1 MIPILS
7 LAAMRDA
14 DREAVGRRGQDA
26 LVHAAG
32 TAVAHTARRM
42 LGGCY
47 GARIAV
53 VAGPGLNGADGRVA
67 AAWLSDRGARVDVIA
82 WDETPTLLAGFDLIV
97 DAAFGTG
104 CTRPYVAPK
113 VVAGTPVLAVD
124 LPSGVDTDSGSLLG
138 EPMNATVTLAL
149 GALKPAH
156 LNGPAADF
164 VGELHFESLDIVQ
177 SFVDGLITDH
187 DLAGFV
193 RLNAQD
199 HKWNHAVQAFVG
211 SSLMPGAAELVLRGA
226 LAGGASMI
234 RLASRGDVATQV
246 LVPPEVV
253 HVSDTAVDT
262 RCKAVVA
269 GPGLGPDASDWLH
282 ETFSGLTCPV
292 VLDADGLDRTFI
304 DTYSPHDGSWVL
316 TPHAGEFARLARKD
330 VGLDR
335 FSDVRELSLETGCVV
350 LLKGPTT
357 IIAAPDGRL
366 RVVTS
371 GTASLATAG
380 TGDVLAGFIAATIA
394 RGHDPLEG
402 AALGAYLHGRAGA
415 RLAPYA
421 HASQVATSL
430 AELVGNLARP

>member
-7 LAAMRDA
+7 LAGMRDA
-14 DREAVGRRGQDA
+14 DHEAIGRRGQDA

-32 TAVAHTARRM
+32 TAVAHMARRM

-47 GARIAV
+47 GKRIAV
-53 VAGPGLNGADGRVA
+53 VVGPGLNGADGRIA
-67 AAWLSDRGARVDVIA
+67 AEWLSDRGARVVV
-82 WDETPTLLAGFDLIV
+82 TPWNDAPALLAGFDLIV

-113 VVAGTPVLAVD
+113 VTVGTQVLAVD
-124 LPSGVDTDSGSLLG
+124 LPSGVDTDTGALLG
-138 EPMNATVTLAL
+138 EPMIATVTLAL

-164 VGELHFESLDIVQ
+164 VGELRFESLDIVQ
-177 SFVDGLITDH
+177 SFDDGLIDDD
-187 DLAGFV
+187 DLAGFI
-193 RLNAQD
+193 RLNVQD

-246 LVPPEVV
+246 HVPPEVV
-253 HVSDTAVDT
+253 HATDSKVDR

-269 GPGLGPDASDWLH
+269 GPGLGPDASQWLR
-282 ETFSGLTCPV
+282 EALYKLTCPV

-304 DTYSPHDGSWVL
+304 DEHAPHDGSWVL
-316 TPHAGEFARLARKD
+316 TPHAGEFARLTGKD

-335 FSDVRELSLETGCVV
+335 FSDVRELARATGCVV

-394 RGHDPLEG
+394 RGYDPLEG

-415 RLAPYA
+415 HLAPYA
-421 HASQVATSL
+421 HASEVAASL
-430 AELVGNLARP
+430 AQLIGSLGRL

>member
-14 DREAVGRRGQDA
+14 DRDAVDRRGQDV

-42 LGGCY
+42 LGACY
-47 GARIAV
+47 GARVAV
-53 VAGPGLNGADGRVA
+53 IGGPGLNGADGRVA
-67 AAWLSDRGARVDVIA
+67 ASWLLDRGARVDVITWSEA
-82 WDETPTLLAGFDLIV
+82 PAVLAGFDLII

-104 CTRPYVAPK
+104 CTRPYVAPR
-113 VVAGTPVLAVD
+113 VAPGTQILAVD
-124 LPSGVDTDSGSLLG
+124 LPSGVDTDTGALFG
-138 EPMNATVTLAL
+138 EPMVATVTLAL

-164 VGELHFESLDIVQ
+164 VGELRFESLDIVR
-177 SFVDGLITDH
+177 SFADGLVTDD

-193 RLNAQD
+193 RLNAED
-199 HKWNHAVQAFVG
+199 HKWNHAVQALVG

-234 RLASRGDVATQV
+234 RLASRGDVSSQV
-246 LVPPEVV
+246 RVPPEVV
-253 HVSDTAVDT
+253 HATDANVDS

-269 GPGLGPDASDWLH
+269 GPGLGPNAAEWLRDPLA
-282 ETFSGLTCPV
+282 GAACPV
-292 VLDADGLDRTFI
+292 VLDADGLDRALI
-304 DTYSPHDGSWVL
+304 DAHSPRDGSWVL
-316 TPHAGEFARLARKD
+316 TPHAGEFARLTGKA

-335 FSDVRELSLETGCVV
+335 FADVRDLARETGCVV

-380 TGDVLAGFIAATIA
+380 TGDVLSGFIAATIA
-394 RGHDPLEG
+394 RGHEPLEG
-402 AALGAYLHGRAGA
+402 AALGAFLHGRAGA
-415 RLAPYA
+415 NLAPYA
-421 HASQVATSL
+421 HASQVAATL
-430 AELVGNLARP
+430 GELVGSLEYR

>member
-7 LAAMRDA
+7 LAAMREA
-14 DREAVGRRGQDA
+14 DREAVGHRGQDS

-32 TAVAHTARRM
+32 TAVAQTARTM
-42 LGGCY
+42 LGACY

-53 VAGPGLNGADGRVA
+53 VVGPGLNGADGRVA
-67 AAWLSDRGARVDVIA
+67 AGWLSERGARVEIIA
-82 WDETPTLLAGFDLIV
+82 WDNAPALLTGFDLIV

-104 CTRPYVAPK
+104 CTRPYVAPS
-113 VVAGTPVLAVD
+113 VDPGTRILAVD
-124 LPSGVDTDSGSLLG
+124 LPSGVDTDTGALLG
-138 EPMNATVTLAL
+138 EPMRATATIAL

-156 LNGPAADF
+156 LNGPAADYA
-164 VGELHFESLDIVQ
+164 GELHFEGLGIVQ
-177 SFVDGLITDH
+177 SFTDGLVTDD

-193 RLNAQD
+193 RLNARD

-234 RLASRGDVATQV
+234 RLASRGDVAAQV
-246 LVPPEVV
+246 NLPPEVV
-253 HVSDTAVDT
+253 HATDSRVDK

-269 GPGLGPDASDWLH
+269 GPGLGAEASDWLRQALYEH
-282 ETFSGLTCPV
+282 TCPV
-292 VLDADGLDRTFI
+292 VLDADGLDRAFI
-304 DTYSPHDGSWVL
+304 DAHASHDGSWVL
-316 TPHAGEFARLARKD
+316 TPHDGEFARLVGKD
-330 VGLDR
+330 VGADR
-335 FSDVRELSLETGCVV
+335 FSEVRDLARDTGCVV

-371 GTASLATAG
+371 GTDALATAG
-380 TGDVLAGFIAATIA
+380 TGDVLSGFIAATIA
-394 RGHDPLEG
+394 RGHDSLEG

-421 HASQVATSL
+421 HASQVATAL
-430 AELVGNLARP
+430 AELVGHLGRA

>member
-7 LAAMRDA
+7 LADMRDA
-14 DREAVGRRGQDA
+14 DREAVSQRGQDS

-32 TAVAHTARRM
+32 TAVAQTARTM

-47 GARIAV
+47 GAHIAV

-67 AAWLSDRGARVDVIA
+67 AAWLSERGARVDVIA
-82 WDETPTLLAGFDLIV
+82 WDSAPALLTGFDLIV

-104 CTRPYVAPK
+104 CSRPYVAPR
-113 VVAGTPVLAVD
+113 VAAGTRVLAVD
-124 LPSGVDTDSGSLLG
+124 LPSGVDTDTGALLG
-138 EPMNATVTLAL
+138 QPMVATTTLAL

-156 LNGPAADF
+156 LNGPATEY
-164 VGELHFESLDIVQ
+164 VGELCFEGLGIVH
-177 SFVDGLITDH
+177 SFNDGQITDD

-193 RLNAQD
+193 RLDGQD
-199 HKWNHAVQAFVG
+199 HKWKHAVQAFVG

-234 RLASRGDVATQV
+234 RLASRGEVATQV
-246 LVPPEVV
+246 NLPPEVV
-253 HVSDTAVDT
+253 HATDSKVDK

-269 GPGLGPDASDWLH
+269 GPGLGADASDWLRQALFEH
-282 ETFSGLTCPV
+282 SCPV
-292 VLDADGLDRTFI
+292 VLDADGLDRDFI
-304 DTYSPHDGSWVL
+304 DAHASHDGSWVL
-316 TPHAGEFARLARKD
+316 TPHDGEFARLARKD
-330 VGLDR
+330 VGADR
-335 FSDVRELSLETGCVV
+335 FCDVRDLARATGCVV

-357 IIAAPDGRL
+357 IIGAPDGRL

-371 GTASLATAG
+371 GTDALATAG

-394 RGHDPLEG
+394 RGHDSFEG

-421 HASQVATSL
+421 HASEVATSL
-430 AELVGNLARP
+430 AHLVGHLGRT

>member
-14 DREAVGRRGQDA
+14 DREAVERRGQDA

-32 TAVAHTARRM
+32 TAVAHTAQRM
-42 LGGCY
+42 LGHSY
-47 GARIAV
+47 GTRIAV
-53 VAGPGLNGADGRVA
+53 IAGPGLNGADGRVA

-82 WDETPTLLAGFDLIV
+82 WNEAPDLLAGFDLVI

-113 VVAGTPVLAVD
+113 VTADTPVLAVD
-124 LPSGVDTDSGSLLG
+124 LPSGVDTDTGTLLG
-138 EPMNATVTLAL
+138 EPMVATVTLAL

-156 LNGPAADF
+156 LNGPAAEL
-164 VGELHFESLDIVQ
+164 VGELRFESLDIVQ
-177 SFVDGLITDH
+177 SFADGLVTEG

-193 RLNAQD
+193 HLDTND

-234 RLASRGDVATQV
+234 RVASRGDVATQV
-246 LVPPEVV
+246 QIPPEVV
-253 HVSDTAVDT
+253 HATDSKVDP

-269 GPGLGPDASDWLH
+269 GPGLGPDATEWLRAALYKLH
-282 ETFSGLTCPV
+282 CPV
-292 VLDADGLDRTFI
+292 VLDADGLNRTFI
-304 DTYSPHDGSWVL
+304 DEHAPHDGSWVL
-316 TPHAGEFARLARKD
+316 TPHAGEFARLTGKD

-335 FSDVRELSLETGCVV
+335 ISEVRDLAHNTGCVV

-380 TGDVLAGFIAATIA
+380 TGDVLAGFIAATMA
-394 RGHDPLEG
+394 RGHDPLES

-415 RLAPYA
+415 RLPPYA

-430 AELVGNLARP
+430 AELVGNLAHA

>member
-1 MIPILS
+1 MIPLLS
-7 LAAMRDA
+7 LAAMRHA
-14 DREAVGRRGQDA
+14 DREAVSRRGQNA

-32 TAVAHTARRM
+32 TAVAHTARHM
-42 LGGCY
+42 LDRCY

-53 VAGPGLNGADGRVA
+53 IAGPGLNGADGRVA
-67 AAWLSDRGARVDVIA
+67 AAWLLDRGARVDVIA
-82 WDETPTLLAGFDLIV
+82 WNEAPAMLAGFDLVI

-104 CTRPYVAPK
+104 CTRPYFAPR
-113 VVAGTPVLAVD
+113 VTAGTPVLAVD
-124 LPSGVDTDSGSLLG
+124 LPSGVDTDTGALLG
-138 EPMNATVTLAL
+138 EPMIATVTLAL

-164 VGELHFESLDIVQ
+164 VGELRFESLDIVQ
-177 SFVDGLITDH
+177 SFADGLMSDH

-193 RLNAQD
+193 RLNADD
-199 HKWNHAVQAFVG
+199 HKWNHAMQALVG

-234 RLASRGDVATQV
+234 RLASRGDVSAQV
-246 LVPPEVV
+246 NLPPEVV
-253 HVSDTAVDT
+253 HATGAAVDK

-269 GPGLGPDASDWLH
+269 GPGLGPNAAEWLRDALSV
-282 ETFSGLTCPV
+282 TTCPV
-292 VLDADGLDRTFI
+292 VLDADGLDRALI
-304 DTYSPHDGSWVL
+304 DAHSPRDGSWVL
-316 TPHAGEFARLARKD
+316 TPHSGEFARLAGKD
-330 VGLDR
+330 AGNDR
-335 FSDVRELSLETGCVV
+335 FADARDLASETGCVV

-357 IIAAPDGRL
+357 VIAAPDGRL

-402 AALGAYLHGRAGA
+402 AALGAFLHGRAGA
-415 RLAPYA
+415 LLAPYA

-430 AELVGNLARP
+430 AELVGNLARC